1 MDITAY
7 AIEAQV
13 EATHWWFVG
22 RRHLFSREIARLSLP
37 KDAAILDIGTST
49 GTNLRMLRDLGFR
62 EVTGLDSSDKAIR
75 FCAEKQLGTV
85 HRGDVCAL
93 PFEGEEFDF
102 VLATDLLE
110 HVPEENLALR
120 EIARVLKPGGC
131 ALITVPAFQSLWG
144 LQDELAHHLRR
155 YRLPHI
161 RGLVE
166 GVGLNCVRCFYFNYL
181 LFVPIWAARRVL
193 RALNMKLPSEGQLNT
208 VLLNQLLNLI
218 FEFDVRTAT
227 WLKPPFGVS
236 ALLLAEKV
244 G

>member
-1 MDITAY
+1 MEITAY
-7 AIEAQV
+7 AIEAQI

-37 KDAAILDIGTST
+37 NDAPILDIGTST

-62 EVTGLDSSDKAIR
+62 QVTGLDSSDEAIR

-93 PFEGEEFDF
+93 PFEREEFNL

-110 HVPEENLALR
+110 HVSEENLALR

-161 RGLVE
+161 KDLVE
-166 GVGLNCVRCFYFNYL
+166 AVGLNCVRCFYFNYL

-193 RALNMKLPSEGQLNT
+193 RAVNVKVPSEGQLNT
-208 VLLNQLLNLI
+208 VLLNQLLSLI
-218 FEFDVRTAT
+218 FEFDVRTAR